1 MRYFRTSVQA
11 ARIAFCAAFFLPAT
25 LTALP
30 AHAAGLESFLS
41 TFRECEYPGETDP
54 FELFVRSL
62 VERYRNDF
70 SQDPQPAAD
79 RSNVKLEI
87 PADLAGS
94 IGPVTAR
101 NEGDHTLLSM
111 PLKGSFEGLPVK
123 ALEFVFGNENG
134 INTAVLVFNGSR
146 ADVVKTFG
154 ASIARGNAKGEAAS
168 ADGAGYGA
176 IIPEDEPGRIIC
188 DWST

>member
-1 MRYFRTSVQA
+1 MRYFKQSLQA
-11 ARIAFCAAFFLPAT
+11 ARISICAAFFMPAT
-25 LTALP
+25 LTTLP
-30 AHAAGLESFLS
+30 AHAAGVESFLS
-41 TFRECEYPGETDP
+41 TFRECDYSNETDP

-70 SQDPQPAAD
+70 TPDAQPAAD
-79 RSNVKLEI
+79 RANVKLEI
-87 PADLAGS
+87 PADLANV
-94 IGPVTAR
+94 IGPVTTR
-101 NEGDHTLLSM
+101 NEGDHTFLSI
-111 PLKGSFEGLPVK
+111 PLKGSFEGLPLK
-123 ALEFVFGNENG
+123 ALEFAFGNENG
-134 INTAVLVFNGSR
+134 INTAVLVFAGSR

-176 IIPEDEPGRIIC
+176 IIPEEEPGRIIC

>member
-1 MRYFRTSVQA
+1 MRYVKHSFQA
-11 ARIAFCAAFFLPAT
+11 ARISLCAAFFMPAT

-41 TFRECEYPGETDP
+41 TFRQCDYANETDP

-62 VERYRNDF
+62 VERYHNDF
-70 SQDPQPAAD
+70 SADPQPAAD
-79 RSNVKLEI
+79 RSTVKLEI

-101 NEGDHTLLSM
+101 NEGDHTFLSI
-111 PLKGSFEGLPVK
+111 PLKGSFQGLPVK
-123 ALEFVFGNENG
+123 ALEFAFGNENG
-134 INTAVLVFNGSR
+134 INTAVLIFAGSR
-146 ADVVKTFG
+146 ADVMKTFG
-154 ASIARGNAKGEAAS
+154 ASIARGNAKGEAAG
-168 ADGAGYGA
+168 ADGAGYAA
-176 IIPEDEPGRIIC
+176 IIPEEEPGRIIC